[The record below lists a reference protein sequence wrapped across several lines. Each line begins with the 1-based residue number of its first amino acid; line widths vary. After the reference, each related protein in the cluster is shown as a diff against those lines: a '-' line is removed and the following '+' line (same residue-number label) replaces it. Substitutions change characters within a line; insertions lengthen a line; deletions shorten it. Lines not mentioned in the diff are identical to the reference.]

1 MRYNIC
7 IKIKKE
13 REEDMRFAALIGQLI
28 GKIIVAMIS
37 IIIKI
42 IKGLFSFAIN
52 YYRRETNKT
61 YVGRIRKD
69 EGNI

>member
-1 MRYNIC
+1 MRL
-7 IKIKKE
+7 
-13 REEDMRFAALIGQLI
+13 AALIGQLI

-37 IIIKI
+37 FIIKI